1 METRRI
7 VLGAQRIPGR
17 IQRQR
22 VLIREV
28 RTPSLAVNQL
38 GGDIALAVYLANLN
52 RRSGRARQAW
62 IEENNTR
69 RGKLRKMNS
78 HRQVD
83 YLREN
88 RRGKFSNSRL
98 TAIPRHSSSQALRSK
113 LGQV

>member
-62 IEENNTR
+62 IEENNNPA
-69 RGKLRKMNS
+69 GKTSQNEFAPAGRLSSRKS
-78 HRQVD
+78 
-83 YLREN
+83 
-88 RRGKFSNSRL
+88 
-98 TAIPRHSSSQALRSK
+98 PR
-113 LGQV
+113 